1 MSEKVRVVFARV
13 CNKCESIVGGEKVQ
27 LLTQKDVED
36 RLQKDPTNF
45 LKYKDVYHQAEYRAI
60 TPVHSCI
67 QC

>member
-13 CNKCESIVGGEKVQ
+13 CKKCESIVGGEKVQ

-36 RLQKDPTNF
+36 RLQKDPNNF
-45 LKYKDVYHQAEYRAI
+45 LKYKDVNHQAEYRAI
-60 TPVHSCI
+60 TLVHSCI

>member
-13 CNKCESIVGGEKVQ
+13 CRKCESIVGGEKVQ
-27 LLTQKDVED
+27 LLTQEDVDD

-45 LKYKDVYHQAEYRAI
+45 LKYKDVNHRANYRAI
-60 TPVHSCI
+60 TSVFSCI